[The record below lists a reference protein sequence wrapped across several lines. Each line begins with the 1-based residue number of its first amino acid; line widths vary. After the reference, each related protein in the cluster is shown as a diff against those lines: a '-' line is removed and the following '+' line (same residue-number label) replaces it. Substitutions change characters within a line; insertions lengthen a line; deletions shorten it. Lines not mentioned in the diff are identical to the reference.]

1 MAKSIKLENLSK
13 VILEELELY
22 GAEVT
27 EGIKK
32 KNDECMKQFVK
43 DTKKDAPKGR
53 REKFYKH
60 ITSKTVVDTPNK
72 KVNRWYVK
80 DPEYRLT
87 HLIKNGH
94 ATRKGTR
101 TKAQDF
107 ITDNYEK
114 MERNY
119 EEGVREV
126 IQNGH

>member
-1 MAKSIKLENLSK
+1 MAKTIKLDNLSK
-13 VILEELELY
+13 VIADELKLY

-32 KNDECMKQFVK
+32 KNDECMNQFVK
-43 DTKKDAPKGR
+43 DTRKDAPQGKR
-53 REKFYKH
+53 KKFYKH
-60 ITSKTVVDTPNK
+60 ITSKTTVDTPNK
-72 KVNRWYVK
+72 KINAWYVK

-94 ATRKGTR
+94 AKRNGGR

-107 ITDNYEK
+107 ITSNYEK
-114 MERNY
+114 MEKNY
-119 EEGVREV
+119 EEGIKEV

>member
-1 MAKSIKLENLSK
+1 MANSIKLDNLSK
-13 VILEELELY
+13 AITEELKLY

-43 DTKKDAPKGR
+43 DTKNDAPKGR
-53 REKFYKH
+53 RKKFYKH
-60 ITSKTVVDTPNK
+60 ISSKTTVNTPNK
-72 KVNRWYVK
+72 KVNTWYVK

-94 ATRKGTR
+94 AKRNGGR

-107 ITDNYEK
+107 ITNNYEK
-114 MERNY
+114 MEKNF
-119 EEGVREV
+119 EEGVKEV
-126 IQNGH
+126 IQNGY

>member
-1 MAKSIKLENLSK
+1 MAKPIKLDNLST
-13 VILEELELY
+13 VISEELKLY

-43 DTKKDAPKGR
+43 DTKKDAPQGR

-60 ITSKTVVDTPNK
+60 ITSKTTVDTPNK
-72 KVNRWYVK
+72 RVNAWYVK

-94 ATRKGTR
+94 AKRNGGR

-107 ITDNYEK
+107 ITDNYKK

-119 EEGVREV
+119 EEGVKEV
-126 IQNGH
+126 VQNGH